1 MKHRVMIVI
10 AALAA
15 LVLAIPAQAASASPM
30 TVIEGTPVLFGGL
43 SFSRLDEH
51 KMQVKLDW
59 LGLASDL
66 EWKGAAFR
74 LGGAVN
80 PKVPRGDG
88 EAVSYTFGLGA
99 ETARIFSIMAA
110 VEGSAMAFLQG
121 SGDGLRLAL
130 AGRITGATARIG
142 VTADFGA
149 VAPGFDTCPARLIGQ
164 DYWVEETGRDVTGK
178 GWVDLNAA
186 LQSTRTRAD
195 SLRLAYMRA
204 LGASD
209 WRGDVGYN
217 AKYSPEGTGVSI
229 MLYSGLAFGGPSI
242 MLNSKL
248 TFRAD
253 VTDSSGAEIG
263 LVAQTGGESE
273 HAWISGS
280 GWLALGDRGNLTATV
295 CAPILGQGE
304 YGGPEL
310 FRPIDSAAL
319 SLGFQFNQG
328 FLSSLQARYDLR
340 TKIVGLEVASRF

>member
-1 MKHRVMIVI
+1 MKRRVMTII
-10 AALAA
+10 AALVA
-15 LVLAIPAQAASASPM
+15 LVLAIAPHAASASRI
-30 TVIEGTPVLFGGL
+30 TVIEGTPVFFGGL
-43 SFSRLDEH
+43 SFSRPDEQQ
-51 KMQVKLDW
+51 MQVKLDW
-59 LGLASDL
+59 IGLASDL
-66 EWKGAAFR
+66 EWKGATFR

-80 PKVPRGDG
+80 PKVPRVA
-88 EAVSYTFGLGA
+88 EETMSCTFGLGA

-110 VEGSAMAFLQG
+110 VEGSAMAYLQS

-130 AGRITGATARIG
+130 TGRITGATARIG
-142 VTADFGA
+142 VKADFGVVPA
-149 VAPGFDTCPARLIGQ
+149 GFDTCPARLIGQ

-178 GWVDLNAA
+178 GWVDLSAA

-195 SLRLAYMRA
+195 SVRLAYMRA
-204 LGASD
+204 LGGED
-209 WRGDVGYN
+209 WRGDIGYN
-217 AKYSPEGTGVSI
+217 SKYSPEDTGVSI

-263 LVAQTGGESE
+263 LVAQTGGGSE

-280 GWLALGDRGNLTATV
+280 GWLALGDRGNLKATV

-310 FRPIDSAAL
+310 FRPIDSSAL

-328 FLSSLQARYDLR
+328 FLSSLQARYDLKTR
-340 TKIVGLEVASRF
+340 VFGLEVASRF